1 MVADAQQRRSVS
13 PLDLVDPDLLPV
25 DVAFPMLQQSC
36 HPGIYPTLLQLLVER
51 VHVWQQRDN
60 DDLIW

>member
-36 HPGIYPTLLQLLVER
+36 RPGICPKLLQLLVER

-60 DDLIW
+60 DVLIW